1 MGDGKIPIITINYAP
16 DRDSDFSKKRSK
28 KDYGFRKYEK
38 FTPKEDNNYRM
49 KSLEGAENKV
59 KNLLSIFIQNYE
71 NEREIENSDIFYDD
85 KSQNSKEIGTSRNRN
100 KKRLRKVKTAFNKKN
115 WKNIIRTSSYNVS
128 LNNNIDENN
137 QIINGSEEYGLHQF
151 KSQKKKLLL
160 I

>member
-1 MGDGKIPIITINYAP
+1 
-16 DRDSDFSKKRSK
+16 
-28 KDYGFRKYEK
+28 
-38 FTPKEDNNYRM
+38 M

-59 KNLLSIFIQNYE
+59 KFLLSFFIQNYE
-71 NEREIENSDIFYDD
+71 KVREIENSDIFYDD

-115 WKNIIRTSSYNVS
+115 GKNIIRTSSYNVS